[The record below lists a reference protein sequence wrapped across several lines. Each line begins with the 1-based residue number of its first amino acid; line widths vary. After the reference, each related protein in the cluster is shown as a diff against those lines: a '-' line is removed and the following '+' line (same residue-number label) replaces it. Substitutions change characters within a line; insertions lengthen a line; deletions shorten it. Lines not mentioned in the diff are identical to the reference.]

1 MAVTNPALELRP
13 GMFATVVLRGELASK
28 AVLVPRESV
37 IDTGDRQVAFVVGD
51 APGHFEPRRVKTGW
65 TAEGGNVQI
74 LEGLEAGEE
83 VVVSGQ
89 FLLDAESR
97 LQDALRKFI
106 AQRPSTGASQGA
118 SQPAASSPPVA
129 APPAAIPGGHQH

>member
-1 MAVTNPALELRP
+1 MAVPNPDLDLRP
-13 GMFATVVLRGELASK
+13 GMFASVVLRGELARS
-28 AVLVPRESV
+28 AVLVPREAV

-51 APGHFEPRRVKTGW
+51 KPGHFEPRRVRIGW
-65 TAEGGNVQI
+65 TAEGGNIQI
-74 LEGLEAGEE
+74 LEGLTPGEE

-106 AQRPSTGASQGA
+106 AQRQTAVKTSGEPVPEAPVA
-118 SQPAASSPPVA
+118 SPPA
-129 APPAAIPGGHQH
+129 HQH